1 LKEVLGGKLD
11 DMDDGVWDQII
22 KEVDTN
28 GDGVISKE
36 EFTTMM
42 LKYAENEE
50 EKEEK
55 EEKEKN

>member
-1 LKEVLGGKLD
+1 
-11 DMDDGVWDQII
+11 MDDGVWDQII

>member
-1 LKEVLGGKLD
+1 
-11 DMDDGVWDQII
+11 MDDGVWEQII

-42 LKYAENEE
+42 LKYAEVEETAETAPAGAAKNE
-50 EKEEK
+50 
-55 EEKEKN
+55 NGGTL